1 MNKKIK
7 NSHIKI
13 IKEAIINK
21 NLAIF
26 IGSGISHC
34 TAPEKY
40 PMWGKICTELKTEL
54 DTKETDFLKL
64 AQLYQLEFG
73 KIKTK
78 KKIRSFFPD
87 VDIPCEIQRKI
98 LDIEPHYILT
108 TNWDKLFD
116 NEINSNADI
125 YDIVVDDRSLI
136 ESTND
141 CKYIKMHGDFEHNNF
156 VFTEDDYLNYSNTFP
171 ILENFIKT
179 ILSTHI
185 VLFLGYSFSDID
197 LKQIENWIQN
207 NTDVTP
213 QMYLTKFSLDINETE
228 KKYLEKF
235 RITVLPIEIED
246 DSDDAKKDGINYFLD
261 VLLGIQNNEINENPE
276 SYILDK
282 LKNLSQFPVILRRQI
297 QEHLSNCGFE
307 YDQYSRAILI
317 FYKNVLTS
325 DFDKSKRKLYE
336 LFVKNLPNEDSK
348 ISKTLN
354 TIISILQQADIHG
367 IMRNEKDDFENTQYF
382 SFDGTEDI
390 YNTNNYTLKNPI
402 LDFNLELEI
411 KENPTPEDLLRN
423 IVKLS
428 LLGSYKDA
436 FVKNK
441 EVLQICKKNK
451 DYKNMFI
458 AMFNYNFLL
467 NKLKT
472 SLDRDKFVNYKS
484 ANLEIEFYKLP
495 KRTQLNIKDI
505 LDFVNFNYIYREIVS
520 INQSLNK
527 VVEAANIV
535 KNGGFSY
542 SNDSYKYPTNHKNLI
557 DYVLENNVLIES
569 YVEYTEICKNYLRIA
584 LQRQSI
590 KEQFVFNKYE
600 LFTAIK
606 YFSNKDL
613 QQLFN
618 DNLESNKPK
627 IIVLS
632 DDILEWLIDIVFV
645 NCIKYFDETNRID
658 SSFER
663 YITNIIFICSMTKI
677 PERTMTSFLDNLGKF
692 IASSR
697 NTLSTFSSINTFWG
711 IQYNIVNNKKIP
723 DSSIIEILN
732 KIIDKFLEGR
742 CNAYEYTVLAENR
755 IYNFFGYLNNIGVIY
770 SDTQRV
776 QNLIITIKKL
786 ESKERIDFCMN
797 LLFQLYRISD
807 ESVKVLIKEYV
818 SDKEFSNP
826 KKDDNNFINLFMFN
840 LSLQILEITN
850 VPDKLIKQFEELI
863 QNYPKHTFNSIFYQI
878 QKQLDFLLKNDN
890 RYKNLKD
897 SIDEI
902 IKNKE
907 KDFLIPSQL

>member
-1 MNKKIK
+1 MNKKVK
-7 NSHIKI
+7 QSHIKI

-26 IGSGISHC
+26 VGSGISHC
-34 TAPEKY
+34 TEPEKY
-40 PMWGKICTELKTEL
+40 PMWGKLCSELVEEL

-98 LDIEPHYILT
+98 LDIEPHYLLT

-116 NEINSNADI
+116 NEINNNADI

-156 VFTEDDYLNYSNTFP
+156 VFTEDDYLNYSNNFP
-171 ILENFIKT
+171 IMENFIKT

-213 QMYLTKFSLDINETE
+213 KMYLTKFSEDINETE
-228 KKYLEKF
+228 VKYLEKF
-235 RITVLPIEIED
+235 RITVFPIEID
-246 DSDDAKKDGINYFLD
+246 DNSDKAKRKGINYFLD

-276 SYILDK
+276 SYILNK
-282 LKNLSQFPVILRRQI
+282 LRNLSQFPVILRRQI

-336 LFVKNLPNEDSK
+336 IFVKKLPNEDSK
-348 ISKTLN
+348 ISKTLK

-367 IMRNEKDDFENTQYF
+367 IMRNEKDDFENDEYF
-382 SFDGTEDI
+382 SFDGIEDI
-390 YNTNNYTLKNPI
+390 YNTNNYIIKNPI
-402 LDFNLELEI
+402 LDFNLELEV
-411 KENPTPEDLLRN
+411 KENSMPEDLLRN

-428 LLGSYKDA
+428 LLGSYEDA

-472 SLDRDKFVNYKS
+472 SLVRDKFVNYKS
-484 ANLEIEFYKLP
+484 VNLETEFYKLP
-495 KRTQLNIKDI
+495 KKTQLSIKDI

-527 VVEAANIV
+527 VVEAANIIR
-535 KNGGFSY
+535 NGGFSY

-557 DYVLENNVLIES
+557 DYVLENNILIES
-569 YVEYTEICKNYLRIA
+569 YIEYTEICKNYLKIA

-618 DNLESNKPK
+618 DNLESDKPK
-627 IIVLS
+627 IIVLK
-632 DDILEWLIDIVFV
+632 DEILEWLINIVFV
-645 NCIKYFDETNRID
+645 NCIKYFNETNRMD

-663 YITNIIFICSMTKI
+663 YITNIIFICSMIKL
-677 PERTMTSFLDNLGKF
+677 PEKMMSSFLDNLGKF
-692 IASSR
+692 IENSR
-697 NTLSTFSSINTFWG
+697 NTLSTFSSINSFWG
-711 IQYNIVNNKKIP
+711 IQYNIVENKTIQP
-723 DSSIIEILN
+723 SIIIEILN
-732 KIIDKFLEGR
+732 KIIDKFLDGR
-742 CNAYEYTVLAENR
+742 CNTYEYTVLAENR
-755 IYNFFGYLNNIGVIY
+755 IYNFFGYLNNNHVLY
-770 SDTQRV
+770 TDAKRV
-776 QNLIITIKKL
+776 EKLINAIKKL
-786 ESKERIDFCMN
+786 QPKEKIDFCMN

-807 ESVKVLIKEYV
+807 ENVKVLIKEYV
-818 SDKEFSNP
+818 SDKEFTSL
-826 KKDDNNFINLFMFN
+826 KKDDDNFINLFMYN
-840 LSLQILEITN
+840 LSLQILKISSVSN
-850 VPDKLIKQFEELI
+850 KIISLFEEFI
-863 QNYPKHTFNSIFYQI
+863 KNYSKHTFNSCFYQI
-878 QKQLDFLLKNDN
+878 QKQLDFLIKDDS
-890 RYKNLKD
+890 RYKKSKD
-897 SIDEI
+897 YIDEI
-902 IKNKE
+902 VKNRKN
-907 KDFLIPSQL
+907 DFLIPSQL